1 MGEASH
7 MAIESIPTGSISLDI
22 ALGIGGIPY
31 GRIGEIYGLE
41 SSGKSTLCQFI
52 LANVQRKG
60 QIAAY
65 IDIRIGHGR
74 ENAKDFLRNNQV
86 MMQEI
91 EDAIRSRIA
100 YGSAAVALGND
111 GEDMTPA
118 GGEV

>member
-1 MGEASH
+1 MKR
-7 MAIESIPTGSISLDI
+7 IERTNCL
-22 ALGIGGIPY
+22 
-31 GRIGEIYGLE
+31 
-41 SSGKSTLCQFI
+41 
-52 LANVQRKG
+52 KG
-60 QIAAY
+60 HEY
-65 IDIRIGHGR
+65 TE